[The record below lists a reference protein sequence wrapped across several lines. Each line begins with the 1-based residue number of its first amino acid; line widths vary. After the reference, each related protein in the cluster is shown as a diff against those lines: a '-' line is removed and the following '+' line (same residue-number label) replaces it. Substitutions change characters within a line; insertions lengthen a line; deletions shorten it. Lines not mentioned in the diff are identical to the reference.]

1 MIETAEDL
9 ADPNNAAAA
18 YMKLQDDVK
27 KLIVDT
33 VMEEIARNPWGSLA
47 THIRNIAVDVTRN
60 NSREIIDREI
70 QNYRIVYKGNT
81 ANY

>member
-9 ADPNNAAAA
+9 ADPNNAAA

-27 KLIVDT
+27 TLILET
-33 VMEEIARNPWGSLA
+33 VEKELRTNPWGMFA

-70 QNYRIVYKGNT
+70 QNYRIVYKGT
-81 ANY
+81 MANY